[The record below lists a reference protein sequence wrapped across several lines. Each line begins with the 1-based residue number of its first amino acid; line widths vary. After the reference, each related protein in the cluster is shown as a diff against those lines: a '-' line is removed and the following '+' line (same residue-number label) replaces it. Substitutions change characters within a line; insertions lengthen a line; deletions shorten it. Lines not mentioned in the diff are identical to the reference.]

1 MTAVPAPPGDLSA
14 GCSFVRAARQVR
26 AELGQTRRFA
36 HVLRVARFAERLAF
50 THGEDAERA
59 RLAGLYHDIARLYS
73 AERLLAEC
81 RARALPINAF
91 ELANPIVLHAR
102 LGAEIARERFGVA
115 DEAILSAIRKHTVAD
130 GQMSRLDVI
139 LYLADGLEPG
149 RAYAERAGYAA
160 VALRDL
166 DAAMRDVLGSTIA
179 YLRSRKLAIAPQ
191 TLAAQRFFAALP
203 IASVSGQRLESLA
216 LRRTGPATNDRLS

>member
-1 MTAVPAPPGDLSA
+1 MTAVPALPGGSSA
-14 GCSFVRAARQVR
+14 GLAFVRAARHVR
-26 AELGQTRRFA
+26 DELGQTRRFA

-50 THGEDAERA
+50 AHAQDAERA
-59 RLAGLYHDIARLYS
+59 RLAGLYHDLARLYS
-73 AERLLAEC
+73 AERLIAEC
-81 RARALPINAF
+81 RARALPIDAF

-102 LGAEIARERFGVA
+102 LGAEIARERFGVV
-115 DEAILSAIRKHTVAD
+115 DEAILSAIRKHTLAD
-130 GQMSRLDVI
+130 ARMSRLDVI

-149 RAYAERAGYAA
+149 RAYAQRAAYAA

-166 DAAMRDVLGSTIA
+166 DAAMREVLGSTIA

-203 IASVSGQRLESLA
+203 ITSVSGQRLESLA
-216 LRRTGPATNDRLS
+216 RRHTGPATGDRLK